1 MAAGVTGGVTGGAA
15 GAAAAAAVG
24 VVGVAEA
31 LDLSL
36 PPCPLRALTGLPCP
50 GCGSARCI
58 ADLLDGDLAAAVD
71 HNLLVPIALIVV
83 MWAGVAAAARRAGHP
98 LWDPLRHRWASMA
111 VAVTIAGF
119 WLLRLVPVGPGP
131 WLAP

>member
-1 MAAGVTGGVTGGAA
+1 MAAGVAGG
-15 GAAAAAAVG
+15 AAAAAVG

-58 ADLLDGDLAAAVD
+58 ADLLDGDLPAALD
-71 HNLLVPIALIVV
+71 HNLLVPAALVV
-83 MWAGVAAAARRAGHP
+83 VVWAGVAAAARRAGHP
-98 LWDPLRHRWASMA
+98 LWDPLRHRWASTV
-111 VAVTIAGF
+111 VAVSIAAF
-119 WLLRLVPVGPGP
+119 WLLRLVPVGPGA